1 MRISDWSSD
10 VCSSDLRKS
19 VIANPPNPGP
29 RSHRAKSRCPEGQRH
44 SDGCLDDARYERDE
58 RSRQDLRPQSQRPP
72 GILRDPAIRLA
83 VDPRLA
89 SYLGEVADAGHV
101 IGEFMDDDD
110 AERLEELEEVD
121 SLASLLLV
129 RGRGISH
136 DR

>member
-44 SDGCLDDARYERDE
+44 SDGCLDDARYERKE
-58 RSRQDLRPQSQRPP
+58 RSRQDLRPPSQRPP

-89 SYLGEVADAGHV
+89 ASLGEVADAGHV
-101 IGEFMDDDD
+101 IGAVLDADD
-110 AERLEELEEVD
+110 AARLEAVEGVT
-121 SLASLLLV
+121 
-129 RGRGISH
+129 RT
-136 DR
+136 DRLGLG

>member
-44 SDGCLDDARYERDE
+44 SDGCLDDARYERKE
-58 RSRQDLRPQSQRPP
+58 RSRQDLRPPSQRPP

-83 VDPRLA
+83 VDPRPAA
-89 SYLGEVADAGHV
+89 SLGEVAD
-101 IGEFMDDDD
+101 
-110 AERLEELEEVD
+110 RSEEHTSELP
-121 SLASLLLV
+121 SLMRRSYAVFGLKHKTPQHTNTQTNTLQ
-129 RGRGISH
+129 
-136 DR
+136 